1 MQKLDKNKLKKQ
13 VETTRKKR
21 KALAETS
28 IKDKALQVI
37 EEMCCNDDFSLSKS
51 PYAKLLVDIYT
62 YAHVAN
68 GTCQNPHEDWVE
80 ELNKHYE
87 AISKE

>member
-1 MQKLDKNKLKKQ
+1 MKKLDKNKLKKQ

-21 KALAETS
+21 KALAKTS

-37 EEMCCNDDFSLSKS
+37 EEMCLNDDFSLSKS
-51 PYAKLLVDIYT
+51 PYAILLTRIYT

-80 ELNKHYE
+80 ELNKHYK